1 MTRPKPNS
9 CKAKM
14 GRKPKRLQNQQDKSL
29 KMFFGAGDITAWQAS
44 LLVGC
49 GYDYALK
56 KYFDFFGHLIPS
68 EIVLRALF
76 HKKIGYTAKF

>member
-1 MTRPKPNS
+1 MTQPKPTHFR
-9 CKAKM
+9 AKI
-14 GRKPKRLQNQQDKSL
+14 GRKSRRFKNHQDKLL
-29 KMFFGAGDITAWQAS
+29 KMFFDSDDISPWQAS
-44 LLVGC
+44 LYTKC